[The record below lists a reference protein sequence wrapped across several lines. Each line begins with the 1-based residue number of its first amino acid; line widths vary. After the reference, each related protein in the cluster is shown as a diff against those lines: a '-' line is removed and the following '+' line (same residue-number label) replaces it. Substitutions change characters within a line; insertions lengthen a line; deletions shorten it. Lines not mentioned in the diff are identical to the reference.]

1 MLEADVCKYR
11 QSLAAMDRESLIET
25 AVENYRRCG
34 ELSALLSEHDR
45 GNHELFLQYD
55 EMKKRLE
62 GAIREIDILRRQN
75 EHLTGV
81 RNVQAQELYGR
92 SSEKTSGIISAAA
105 SGSQPS
111 DPLSEDSDATGNDH
125 KKPVKISF
133 ESHPAN
139 KRGKEKGQK
148 ERILSSMPQC
158 CVYEYDIDELN
169 KKYGENNWRFAF
181 WTAYDTIEVQKQ
193 CTYRKTTFVPVI
205 SYGLEHCMEAV
216 PYEGRIMPKSLVSP
230 SLLAF
235 ILEDLYGMH
244 LPLYRQEHDPDRFG
258 FPLSRQTMSNWVCYA
273 AENQL
278 EPVYDYL
285 CSLLKA
291 CHYQQCD
298 ETTYLVVLEAD
309 HSKNFIWIHRTSEKM
324 DTEPIIIYCYE
335 PSRSADHLF
344 SFYQENTGHTYLTS
358 DAYGAYY
365 SLMNHEPE
373 KITVCGCFMHLR
385 RRFVDAVSCIILI
398 NGTIDAETL
407 NDHPAMIAVNMISQ
421 IYAAE
426 NPLGGLTADERL
438 LRRQSDVKPLVDKLF
453 EYIRSLDENDPLLG
467 DKLKDAIS
475 YAKNNET
482 ALRQFLSDGNI
493 PIDNGATERNVKPVS
508 AHRNNSLFSFA
519 ERGAKASTIVMSLIE
534 TAKANG
540 ADSYLYLKYLLEE
553 MSKGVIYNHPYRIED
568 MVPWCETYRVYEA
581 KEKTLMALRSAP
593 PGNERPRTP
602 TKNKK
607 PDKAA

>member
-1 MLEADVCKYR
+1 MLEADIFKYR
-11 QSLAAMDRESLIET
+11 QTLAAMDRESLIET

-34 ELSALLSEHDR
+34 ELSAILSEHDR

-62 GAIREIDILRRQN
+62 GAEREIDILRRQN

-92 SSEKTSGIISAAA
+92 SSEKTSGIISAAT
-105 SGSQPS
+105 SETESS
-111 DPLSEDSDATGNDH
+111 DPLSEDLDDTAPEH

-133 ESHPAN
+133 EGHHAN
-139 KRGKEKGQK
+139 HTGKEKGRR
-148 ERILSSMPQC
+148 ERILSSMPRC
-158 CVYEYDIDELN
+158 CVYEYDIEELN

-193 CTYRKTTFVPVI
+193 RTFRKTTYIPVI

-216 PYEGRIMPKSLVSP
+216 PYEGRIMPGSLVSS
-230 SLLAF
+230 SLLAL

-291 CHYQQCD
+291 CPYQQCD
-298 ETTYLVVLEAD
+298 ETTYLVILEAD
-309 HSKNFIWIHRTSEKM
+309 HSKNFIWVHRTSERM

-344 SFYQENTGHTYLTS
+344 SFYQENTGHIYLTS
-358 DAYGAYY
+358 DAYSAYY
-365 SLMNHEPE
+365 SLMNQDPDR
-373 KITVCGCFMHLR
+373 ITVCGCFMHLR
-385 RRFVDAVSCIILI
+385 RRFVDAVRGI
-398 NGTIDAETL
+398 NGIIDAETL
-407 NDHPAMIAVNMISQ
+407 NDHPTMIAVNMIAK

-426 NPLGGLTADERL
+426 NPLGGLHQRT
-438 LRRQSDVKPLVDKLF
+438 
-453 EYIRSLDENDPLLG
+453 
-467 DKLKDAIS
+467 DA
-475 YAKNNET
+475 
-482 ALRQFLSDGNI
+482 
-493 PIDNGATERNVKPVS
+493 
-508 AHRNNSLFSFA
+508 
-519 ERGAKASTIVMSLIE
+519 
-534 TAKANG
+534 
-540 ADSYLYLKYLLEE
+540 
-553 MSKGVIYNHPYRIED
+553 
-568 MVPWCETYRVYEA
+568 
-581 KEKTLMALRSAP
+581 
-593 PGNERPRTP
+593 
-602 TKNKK
+602 
-607 PDKAA
+607 